1 MKFLVLIILTIAYGI
16 HGFGSGK
23 LPKSVCQGIEN
34 TVWKFQKFPAA
45 QILILRE
52 INFEESRSA
61 KNAVFAIFDKF
72 HPSKSAIIHKKSK
85 CEKMADFETLCRFA
99 NFNFT

>member
-1 MKFLVLIILTIAYGI
+1 MKFLVLIILTIACGI

-23 LPKSVCQGIEN
+23 LPKSVCKGIEN
-34 TVWKFQKFPAA
+34 TVWKFQKFPAS
-45 QILILRE
+45 QILHE

-72 HPSKSAIIHKKSK
+72 HPSKSAKIHKKSK